1 MHAALRTGLT
11 TALILGALSGS
22 AGAEMTVYYRAH
34 GWDAFSG
41 SDETAKPV
49 CGIGTTNAADKRSF
63 SLRFQIGGD
72 TVTFRAKKSTWNV
85 PVGAELSV
93 VIKIGRDTPWDLQ
106 GVGNGRVVEW
116 SLDPSTFQK
125 FEMQFR
131 RTKSMTVTFPAGSEP
146 PWTIALKGSKAIS
159 NAFGR
164 CIKVLT
170 QREVDQLTQSAAPPD
185 HAATQPY
192 SDAPP
197 QQLGAVPS
205 QPFAPATPR

>member
-1 MHAALRTGLT
+1 MT
-11 TALILGALSGS
+11 TALILGVLSGP
-22 AGAEMTVYYRAH
+22 AGADMMVYYRAH

-49 CGIGTTNAADKRSF
+49 CGIGTTNPADKRSF

-72 TVTFRAKKSTWNV
+72 TVTFRAKKSTWNI
-85 PVGAELSV
+85 PTGTPLSV
-93 VIKIGRDTPWDLQ
+93 VLQIGRDTPWNLQ
-106 GVGNGRVVEW
+106 GIGNGDVVEW
-116 SLDPSTFQK
+116 SLEPGTFQK
-125 FEMQFR
+125 FEVQFR
-131 RTKSMTVTFPAGSEP
+131 HTSSMTMTFPSGSEP

-159 NAFGR
+159 NTFGR

-170 QREVDQLTQSAAPPD
+170 QREVDQLAQSAAPRD

-205 QPFAPATPR
+205 QPFTPAAPR